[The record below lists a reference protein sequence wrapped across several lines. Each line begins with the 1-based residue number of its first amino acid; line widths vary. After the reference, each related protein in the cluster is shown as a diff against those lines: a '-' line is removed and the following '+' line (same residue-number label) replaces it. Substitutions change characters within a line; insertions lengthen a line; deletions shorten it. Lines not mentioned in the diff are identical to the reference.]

1 MKPIHKIAMVCTTF
15 VLAAA
20 TGHVMQTA
28 APEGM
33 RAELPQPVTA
43 AVMPGARVHLAE
55 RAPAAALSPPRLTV
69 PAMRRPAM
77 EPALGPLP
85 QDTGAAP
92 AGCAAPQL
100 QAELAAGAS
109 VRLTVLAPC
118 HPGALAEIR
127 HAGLRLP
134 IRLSDQGGWSGPVPA
149 FAEQAVFQLG
159 LPGGGAA
166 PQVALAVPTLPTV
179 QRIAVI
185 LASESG
191 AQLHGD
197 DDGATPGSIGD
208 VSAATPRAAET
219 RLGGWVS
226 SFNPRGAAQAVQIY
240 SAPAAM
246 SDLRLVLEAPVTPE
260 SCGKDLQGTV
270 LRQLGKATDQAQLS
284 LAMPDC
290 GDGDG
295 AVMMPL
301 PGFPLAVAAN

>member
-1 MKPIHKIAMVCTTF
+1 MRPIHKIAMVCTTF

-33 RAELPQPVTA
+33 RAEPSQPVTA
-43 AVMPGARVHLAE
+43 AVMPGARGHLA
-55 RAPAAALSPPRLTV
+55 APAPALSLPRLTV
-69 PAMRRPAM
+69 PVMRRPAA
-77 EPALGPLP
+77 EAALGPLP
-85 QDTGAAP
+85 QDIETAPGA
-92 AGCAAPQL
+92 CAAPQL
-100 QAELAAGAS
+100 QAALAPGAS

-134 IRLSDQGGWSGPVPA
+134 IRLSDQGGWSGLVPA

-159 LPGGGAA
+159 LPGGRVA

-179 QRIAVI
+179 QRIALI
-185 LASESG
+185 LAPESG
-191 AQLHGD
+191 AQLNGH
-197 DDGATPGSIGD
+197 DDGAAIGD
-208 VSAATPRAAET
+208 VSAAVPRAAKT
-219 RLGGWVS
+219 QAGGWVS
-226 SFNPRGAAQAVQIY
+226 SFQQPGAAQAVQIY

-246 SDLRLVLEAPVTPE
+246 SDLRLVLEAPVTPK
-260 SCGKDLQGTV
+260 SCGKDLQGVV
-270 LRQLGKATDQAQLS
+270 LTRTEQVPLS

>member
-1 MKPIHKIAMVCTTF
+1 MRPIHKIAMVCTTF

-33 RAELPQPVTA
+33 RAEPSQPVTA
-43 AVMPGARVHLAE
+43 AVMPGARGHLA
-55 RAPAAALSPPRLTV
+55 APAPALSLPRLTV
-69 PAMRRPAM
+69 PVMRRPAA
-77 EPALGPLP
+77 EAALGPLP
-85 QDTGAAP
+85 QDIETAPGA
-92 AGCAAPQL
+92 CAAPQL
-100 QAELAAGAS
+100 QAALAPGAS

-134 IRLSDQGGWSGPVPA
+134 IRLSDQGGWSGLVPA

-159 LPGGGAA
+159 LPGGRVA

-179 QRIAVI
+179 QRIALI
-185 LASESG
+185 LAPESG
-191 AQLHGD
+191 AQLNGD
-197 DDGATPGSIGD
+197 DDSAAIGD
-208 VSAATPRAAET
+208 VSAAVPRAAKT
-219 RLGGWVS
+219 QAGGWVS
-226 SFNPRGAAQAVQIY
+226 SFQQPGAAQAVQIY

-246 SDLRLVLEAPVTPE
+246 SDLRLVLEAPVTPK
-260 SCGKDLQGTV
+260 SCGKDLQGVV
-270 LRQLGKATDQAQLS
+270 LRPVGTRTEQVPLS